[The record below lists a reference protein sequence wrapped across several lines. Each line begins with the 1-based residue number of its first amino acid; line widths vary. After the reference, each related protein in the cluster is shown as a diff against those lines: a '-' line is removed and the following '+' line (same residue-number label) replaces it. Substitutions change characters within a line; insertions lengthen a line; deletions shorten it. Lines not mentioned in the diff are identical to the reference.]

1 GALPYP
7 PGVLCVVPGE
17 VWGGAV
23 QRYFL
28 ALEEVSFLNK
38 NNMALDFFQYPV
50 EDICRIIFRDKIDL
64 RTAVI
69 LDFGIT
75 TYDLSPLG
83 DHDPFVWRLLEWPLY
98 DYENFQFVIVQKLA
112 SYELDKLNEIIQVED
127 NK

>member
-1 GALPYP
+1 MEYRGLD
-7 PGVLCVVPGE
+7 
-17 VWGGAV
+17 
-23 QRYFL
+23 F
-28 ALEEVSFLNK
+28 EEQEFHDCLNILHKEIVSFLNE
-38 NNMALDFFQYPV
+38 NNMAMDFFQYPV
-50 EDICRIIFRDKIDL
+50 EDIYRIILRDKIDL

-75 TYDLSPLG
+75 TYDLSPLA

-127 NK
+127 NKDKRRL

>member
-1 GALPYP
+1 
-7 PGVLCVVPGE
+7 
-17 VWGGAV
+17 
-23 QRYFL
+23 
-28 ALEEVSFLNK
+28 
-38 NNMALDFFQYPV
+38 MALDFFQYPV

-75 TYDLSPLG
+75 TYDLSPLA

-127 NK
+127 NKDNKDKRRL